1 MRTDVRLELLQAKK
15 NLDRTKKYSDE
26 ALEEANKVY
35 DASLSLYA
43 NVSSLVTPDIDVN
56 QLNMDATN
64 ANQNV

>member
-26 ALEEANKVY
+26 AFEEANKVY